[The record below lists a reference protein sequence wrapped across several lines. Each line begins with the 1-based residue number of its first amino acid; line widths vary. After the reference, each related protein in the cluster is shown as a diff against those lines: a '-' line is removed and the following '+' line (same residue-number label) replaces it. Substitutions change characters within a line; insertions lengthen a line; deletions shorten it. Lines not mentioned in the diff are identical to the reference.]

1 MYFTISRVIS
11 LSSSNRIPSSATD
24 CCSLSRG
31 GNTLPRISGVRR
43 ELPPGE
49 RIQQSISKLG
59 SASQEI
65 DAIIRDIVQ
74 DIKSRQT
81 ILEELKVR
89 HQTLSQE
96 EAELSKRV
104 EMLKELPLEVA
115 KYFQQISEQAL
126 QQVEKKKARRDILMF
141 ILGILVTTVIAILLS
156 VFGVR

>member
-1 MYFTISRVIS
+1 MIDIASIVAGIIS
-11 LSSSNRIPSSATD
+11 LGAALITQLIYD
-24 CCSLSRG
+24 YSLRKK
-31 GNTLPRISGVRR
+31 RAARR
-43 ELPPGE
+43 EVPPGE

>member
-1 MYFTISRVIS
+1 MIEEIVSVVGGIIAVVVAVIMQLIYSYS
-11 LSSSNRIPSSATD
+11 LRKKRAA
-24 CCSLSRG
+24 
-31 GNTLPRISGVRR
+31 RR
-43 ELPPGE
+43 EVPPGE
-49 RIQQSISKLG
+49 RIQQSISKLS

-81 ILEELKVR
+81 ILEELKAR
-89 HQTLSQE
+89 HQTLSLE

-104 EMLKELPLEVA
+104 EMLKDLPLEVA

-126 QQVEKKKARRDILMF
+126 QQVEKKRARRDILMF
-141 ILGILVTTVIAILLS
+141 ILGILVTNVIAMLLS